1 MIKYNKLL
9 NVSIGFAVFCFL
21 IYSSSWLNNIVG
33 NLLLSIITPLFFIFS
48 FMITIIDLNASLTKR
63 VQKFFFWIVIIH
75 IIAWLL
81 VYLLNLVNSVSPDQ
95 NPNTTSSSV
104 TTYFIISVFLQISVI
119 TTKLISIL
127 INKSN
132 I

>member
-21 IYSSSWLNNIVG
+21 IYSSLWLNNIVG

-119 TTKLISIL
+119 TTKLISII